1 MHNFR
6 MLSRTTVLALLTAAS
21 AFAAE
26 PPPAAPTAASPP
38 PAATSV
44 ATTAAV
50 PLAQD
55 ACLDHTVRELG
66 MSAKKAEG
74 APRHWDIAPKF
85 LHGALAK
92 DATAA
97 FTVDLEKTDKAALVK
112 VKATWPGAPKAKE
125 VQLEIEERLRV
136 MTAKMAQTCG
146 VPRADVTCTTTPAG
160 GVAAPCVPP
169 AAAP

>member
-1 MHNFR
+1 MHNIR
-6 MLSRTTVLALLTAAS
+6 MLSRTAVLALLTATGAS
-21 AFAAE
+21 AAE
-26 PPPAAPTAASPP
+26 PPPAATTAAGTPP
-38 PAATSV
+38 PATSV

-74 APRHWDIAPKF
+74 AARHWDIAPKF

-92 DATAA
+92 EATAA
-97 FTVDLEKTDKAALVK
+97 FSVDLEKTDKAALVK

-125 VQLEIEERLRV
+125 VQLEIEERLRQ

-146 VPRADVTCTTTPAG
+146 VPRAEVTCVTTPAG
-160 GVAAPCVPP
+160 GAAAPCVPP
-169 AAAP
+169 APTP